1 MKYEKFWKE
10 DRYSKIKES
19 ETIDYIISPI
29 MREELGWDREDPEIV
44 KSQWRKVSGNEKE
57 NPVDFALFKRGEENP
72 VMLLECKR
80 IGEKLEGKNVTQ
92 AVTYCLTSN
101 VRWCI
106 LTNGIEWK
114 LYDTMD
120 LSKDILDRE
129 VLYVDIK
136 ESGVEKLKC
145 LGIGEIDNME
155 KIVGK
160 SKVEGVLKKIDWV
173 DVIMRESGVKDRV
186 LVESCYKEFLGV
198 VDKEE
203 WENVKGIVLG
213 KVSCSGIRV
222 IYKERDERVEGI
234 KKWSE
239 VLVRVIE
246 VLHSYGLE
254 SEYIKYSGRLI
265 GGDEVKKEY
274 LSEGSIV
281 RVGGYNVVTHSGT
294 ESKLRVLKNIVG
306 GIKGLEIYL
315 KLVY

>member
-10 DRYSKIKES
+10 EKYSKIKES
-19 ETIDYIISPI
+19 ETIDYLIAPI

-57 NPVDFALFKRGEENP
+57 NPVDFALFRRGEENP
-72 VMLLECKR
+72 VMLLECKK

-106 LTNGIEWK
+106 LTNGVEWK

-129 VLYVDIK
+129 VLYVDIR

-145 LGIGEIDNME
+145 LGVGELDNME

-160 SKVEGVLKKIDWV
+160 SKVEELLKKIDWV
-173 DVIMRESGVKDRV
+173 GILMRESGVKDRV
-186 LVESCYKEFLGV
+186 LVESCYKESLGK
-198 VDKEE
+198 KEE
-203 WENVKGIVLG
+203 WEDIKGVVVTG
-213 KVSCSGIRV
+213 KVSCSGVRV
-222 IYKERDERVEGI
+222 IYKGKDERVEGL

-239 VLVRVIE
+239 LLVSTIE
-246 VLHSYGLE
+246 VLHRYGLE

-265 GGDEVKKEY
+265 GGEEVKKDY

-281 RVGGYNVVTHSGT
+281 RVGEYNVVTHSGT
-294 ESKLRVLKNIVG
+294 ESKLRVLKNIVS
-306 GIKGLEIYL
+306 GIQGLEIYV
-315 KLVY
+315 KLHQ